1 MGKIKIKQ
9 ESTITVINSALNTR
23 LKKLQAQIA
32 LKKEWLAAG
41 IFQKGLEYYEKAILE
56 DNNNQNKEE

>member
-1 MGKIKIKQ
+1 MSKIKLKS
-9 ESTITVINSALNTR
+9 EPTISVINSALNTR

-32 LKKEWLAAG
+32 LKKEWLVAC